1 MSRPSD
7 PLTCPVLQVKLH
19 PTSTAKADEV
29 REKLAGT
36 ELLTPPFTRERLVE
50 LGELETR
57 ELTVAGEG
65 WMHAGADVVL
75 AGVGWFSVTG
85 TGQCRLRVHVPRG
98 TYVGLREPLMPFE
111 ARQTTSK
118 ATGGRIIRKSELT
131 RQSAHKRRRARRS

>member
-1 MSRPSD
+1 MPSTPPVSRS
-7 PLTCPVLQVKLH
+7 QVKLH
-19 PTSTAKADEV
+19 PTATQRAEEV

-36 ELLTPPFTRERLVE
+36 ELLTPPFSRERLGE
-50 LGELETR
+50 LGELESH
-57 ELTVAGEG
+57 ELTVTGEG

-85 TGQCRLRVHVPRG
+85 SGRCRLRVHVPRG

-118 ATGGRIIRKSELT
+118 ATGGRIIRKNELT
-131 RQSAHKRRRARRS
+131 RRSANKRKAARRSTS